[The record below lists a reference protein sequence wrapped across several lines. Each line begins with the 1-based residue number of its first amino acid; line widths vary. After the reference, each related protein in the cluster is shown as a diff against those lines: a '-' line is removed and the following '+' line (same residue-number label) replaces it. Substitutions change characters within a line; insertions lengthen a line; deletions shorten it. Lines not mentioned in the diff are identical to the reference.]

1 MTQPD
6 FNISNESIVRNAIQ
20 EMIMNHELEPGD
32 KLPSENE
39 LADSFNMK
47 RIAVRNALLQLE
59 KMGLLDSR
67 QGIGRFVKEKMPVI
81 ELDMTGKRS
90 FSDKMHEQGVPYE
103 SRVIFADYASD
114 KEQEKHRTELGV
126 GGEVDIF
133 KVARLRIVNHVPCA
147 IHISFIREDAVPDIS
162 REVDQLSSIFNYY
175 NHKGYRNLT
184 SGGTQIHTTFP
195 TLNEQRQLECHELV
209 PLIVYESHTSDV
221 DKNLKLEQTRILYRS
236 DLFKHSLGSVN

>member
-6 FNISNESIVRNAIQ
+6 FSVSNESIVRNAIQ

-39 LADSFNMK
+39 LADSFKMK
-47 RIAVRNALLQLE
+47 RIVVRNALLQLE

-90 FSDKMHEQGVPYE
+90 FSGKMQEQGVPYE
-103 SRVIFADYASD
+103 SRVIFADYASG
-114 KEQEKHRTELGV
+114 KEQEKYRATLGV
-126 GGEVDIF
+126 GADVSIY

-147 IHISFIREDAVPDIS
+147 IHISFIREDMVPDIS
-162 REVDQLSSIFNYY
+162 RETDQLSSIFNYY
-175 NHKGYRNLT
+175 SSKGYTNLT

-195 TLNEQRQLECHELV
+195 TLNEQRQLECLELV
-209 PLIVYESHTSDV
+209 PLIVYESHTADV
-221 DKNLKLEQTRILYRS
+221 DRDIMLEQTRILYRS